1 MSSNKYNDILEKYYS
16 GQSSVEEERQL
27 KKNAHLV
34 QESLPLAALE
44 ADNAVMDWS
53 FQEFL
58 QQADQQQQPL
68 PTKTPLRKIYLLKYA
83 AAVVLMAMIAVAI
96 QYTKKEATVLPQNQ
110 TVARLPEVAAQEE
123 PVAKGSIKP
132 VPTWAAINAV
142 VKNKMAIVHRQTIKI
157 PPPVAPQKNDDFF
170 VMVDGRRITDES
182 EALAIL
188 QQSFDALSGEMRQ
201 TMAGIN
207 NFPKLDVKLK

>member
-1 MSSNKYNDILEKYYS
+1 MLEKYYS

-27 KKNAHLV
+27 KKNAHLL
-34 QESLPLAALE
+34 QEPLPLAALE

-53 FQEFL
+53 FQEFM
-58 QQADQQQQPL
+58 QQAAQQQQPVK
-68 PTKTPLRKIYLLKYA
+68 TKTPVRKIHLVKYA
-83 AAVVLMAMIAVAI
+83 AAVLLMAMIAVAI
-96 QYTKKEATVLPQNQ
+96 QYIKKEAAVFPLNQ
-110 TVARLPEVAAQEE
+110 TVAHLPKLAAKEE

-132 VPTWAAINAV
+132 VPDRAAIKAV
-142 VKNKMAIVHRQTIKI
+142 VKNKMAIAHRHTIKTS
-157 PPPVAPQKNDDFF
+157 PPAASQKNDDFF
-170 VMVDGRRITDES
+170 VIVDGRRITDES

-188 QQSFDALSGEMRQ
+188 QQSLEALSGEMQQ